1 MPVPATISPVG
12 VVTRDTINGGYG
24 PLGSLA
30 TYQFSYGGNVFG
42 LSQYGVNWKEIDGL
56 DIENMRFA
64 DSNRPRDHGQFIGYD
79 FLTGRD
85 ITLKFDVQGTDPSDL
100 QTNMKVMNTATIPR
114 LNQESPL
121 WFVLPQYGLMAA
133 MARPRNRSW
142 KIDIAYSTGNLAQD
156 NTVLF
161 HATDPR
167 FYTDPTVV
175 ALDYQQFAAATY
187 VSSDSGSP
195 GWDTDLI
202 AQLENSGNFDC
213 RPLICLT
220 GPVGNPEGAT
230 GPAVNFGVSTNQ
242 LSGSAPVNGLYFS
255 PSATAVTGAS
265 TTSSSATITGS
276 FAGIQVGESIQGD
289 GIPAYTWVQTIVSD
303 TEITMSNEATATA
316 FDVVDLTFGSQLTPN
331 QTVVIDMYNRTIQM
345 NDSVAQS
352 TIAWQYALAPSSQ
365 WFTLLPNGP
374 GVVTPDFN
382 EITYVGPSSDD
393 IAYGGGVGATRPW
406 GATMQIVWSNAWLL

>member
-1 MPVPATISPVG
+1 MPVPGSFSPDGGATI
-12 VVTRDTINGGYG
+12 DTIPGATG
-24 PLGSLA
+24 PLLD
-30 TYQFSYGGNVFG
+30 TYQFAYGGSVFG
-42 LSQYGVNWKEIDGL
+42 MGNFGVNWKEIDGL

-85 ITLKFDVQGTDPSDL
+85 ITLKFDVQGPTAAEL
-100 QTNMKVMNTATIPR
+100 QTNMQAMNVATLPR

-121 WFVLPQYGLMAA
+121 WFVLPQYGLLAA
-133 MARPRNRSW
+133 MSRPRNRSW
-142 KIDIAYSTGNLAQD
+142 KIDIAYSTGHLAQD

-167 FYTDPTVV
+167 FYSDPSNATS
-175 ALDYQQFAAATY
+175 DTCAAALY
-187 VSSDSGSP
+187 QSNVPASP
-195 GWDTDLI
+195 GWESDLI
-202 AQLENSGNFDC
+202 AYLENSGNFDC

-276 FAGIQVGESIQGD
+276 TGSAIFAGIQVGESIQGD

-303 TEITMSNEATATA
+303 IEITMSNEATATA
-316 FDVVDLTFGSQLTPN
+316 FDVADLTFGSQLTPN

-365 WFTLLPNGP
+365 WFTLLPNGI
-374 GVVTPDFN
+374 GVVEPEFN
-382 EITYVGPSSDD
+382 KITYVGPSSGD
-393 IAYGGGVGATRPW
+393 ISYDTGGAP